1 MTVSL
6 NRFPSDMPGDDLPG
20 DATPPAWMVDT
31 LRMPLNDRD
40 AGLLL
45 DARTQ
50 IMTRVR
56 TLPTPRRLVAPM
68 PLARWRRR
76 GTLSGMGGVVLTAV
90 LALMLTVREGEHLTL
105 ASRVH
110 ATALVLG
117 DSAVPVS
124 TADAQHPRSET
135 GTPGAQ
141 QGRSRWLD
149 TMRVVELVVRGSGL
163 REVALRQTA
172 AVRAVALARIS
183 ATEWRA
189 RALVPRD
196 AVDVTVIVNDV
207 ALAPTPVASPP
218 R

>member
-1 MTVSL
+1 MIST

-20 DATPPAWMVDT
+20 DTTPSAWMVDT
-31 LRMPLNDRD
+31 LRMLPGDGD
-40 AGLLL
+40 TVQLLE
-45 DARTQ
+45 ARAR

-56 TLPTPRRLVAPM
+56 ALPTPRRLVAPM

-90 LALMLTVREGEHLTL
+90 LALMLTVHEGEHLTL

-117 DSAVPVS
+117 DSAVPIS
-124 TADAQHPRSET
+124 TADAGHPRGEA
-135 GTPGAQ
+135 GTPGAR